1 MNPSLAVAVAQL
13 PPTND
18 PAENRASIDAA
29 VREAA
34 AGGARLIV
42 LPEEALLLADGLGD
56 DLAAAVEASWPA
68 GLELVS
74 DLARTLDVWV
84 IVGGYEPHGADR
96 PYNTLVMI
104 DDRGVQRAAYRKLH
118 LYDAFAYKES
128 DYVVPGDALP
138 PIVLVDG
145 VAVGLLNCYDLRFPE
160 LARALVAQGADVLS
174 VSAAWVAGARK
185 EDHWT
190 TLLRARAIEST
201 CWVVASGSTSPD
213 CIGESMIV
221 DPLGVPVATLGPAKH
236 GVAYA
241 TVRLDET
248 ARVREIL
255 PVLAN
260 RRLEIDVRV
269 GEVQA

>member
-1 MNPSLAVAVAQL
+1 AVGLGSNERGHQRWCPRSPRRRPTTTDEDQQMPHISITDVTKSYPPRRRGDATVVAV
-13 PPTND
+13 D
-18 PAENRASIDAA
+18 GER
-29 VREAA
+29 
-34 AGGARLIV
+34 V
-42 LPEEALLLADGLGD
+42 L
-56 DLAAAVEASWPA
+56 
-68 GLELVS
+68 
-74 DLARTLDVWV
+74 
-84 IVGGYEPHGADR
+84 
-96 PYNTLVMI
+96 
-104 DDRGVQRAAYRKLH
+104 AAYRKLH
-118 LYDAFAYKES
+118 LYDAFAYRES

-160 LARALVAQGADVLS
+160 LARDLVARGADVLS
-174 VSAAWVAGARK
+174 VSAAWVSGARK

-213 CIGESMIV
+213 CIGESMVV
-221 DPLGVPVATLGPAKH
+221 DPMGVTVATLGPARH
-236 GVAYA
+236 GVAHA

-260 RRLEIDVRV
+260 RRLEVDVRV
-269 GEVQA
+269 GEVSA

>member
-1 MNPSLAVAVAQL
+1 MNFTLKVAAVQF
-13 PPTND
+13 PPTNN
-18 PAENRASIDAA
+18 PAENRAAIEAHVGEA
-29 VREAA
+29 V
-34 AGGARLIV
+34 AGGARLVV

-56 DLAAAVEASWPA
+56 DLADAVEASWSA
-68 GLELVS
+68 GLELLS
-74 DLARTLDVWV
+74 DLAGRLDVW
-84 IVGGYEPHGADR
+84 IIAGGYEPHGGDR

-118 LYDAFAYKES
+118 LYDAFSYRES
-128 DYVVPGDALP
+128 DYVVPGDTLP

-160 LARALVAQGADVLS
+160 LARDLVARGADVLS

-213 CIGESMIV
+213 CIGESLII
-221 DPLGVPVATLGPAKH
+221 DPMGVAVASLGPALR
-236 GVAYA
+236 GVALA

-260 RRLEIDVRV
+260 RRLTIDVRI
-269 GEVQA
+269 GEVDS